1 MYRFLPA
8 PVLGALT
15 LALIVSN
22 TILIAFPYFAVA
34 LVKIAVPVDGW
45 RHFWTTPLVWIA
57 ELWIRINNLIL
68 DAMLPTT
75 WDFRGLDDP
84 RLSRTGR
91 YLVTSNH
98 QTWSDVLV
106 LQRLLIDQ
114 VPFLRFFIKQELI
127 WVPILGLAWWAADM
141 PFMKRYS
148 KAKLARH
155 PELAG
160 KDLETTRKA
169 CERFRRGPISIM
181 NFIEGTRFTRA
192 KHDSQQSPYTHL
204 LKPKAGGIASVLD
217 ALSGELHS
225 IVNVTIVYPGRHPS
239 FWDFLCGHVPKVVAE
254 AHVEDIPADLC
265 GRDYSADDIHRE
277 RMQIWIRDLWTRK
290 DARFAALEA
299 EATAASQAPR
309 RHRRA
314 A

>member
-15 LALIVSN
+15 LAAIVLN
-22 TILIAFPYFAVA
+22 TILISIPYFSVA
-34 LVKIAVPVDGW
+34 IVKFVVPVAAW
-45 RHFWTTPLVWIA
+45 RHFWTVPLVWVA

-68 DAMLPTT
+68 DATQPTQ

-84 RLSRTGR
+84 RLSRKGR

-98 QTWSDVLV
+98 QTWADILV
-106 LQRLLIDQ
+106 LQRLLIDH

-169 CERFRRGPISIM
+169 CEHFRRGPISIM
-181 NFIEGTRFTRA
+181 NFIEGTRFTRQ
-192 KHDSQQSPYTHL
+192 KHDGQESPYVHL
-204 LKPKAGGIASVLD
+204 LKPKAGGVAAVLD
-217 ALSGELHS
+217 ALSGDLGTL
-225 IVNVTIVYPGRHPS
+225 VNVTIVYPGARPNL
-239 FWDFLCGHVPKVVAE
+239 WDFVCGRVSRVICE
-254 AHVEDIPADLC
+254 TTVEDIPADLH
-265 GRDYSADDIHRE
+265 GRDYTADDIHRE
-277 RMQIWIRDLWTRK
+277 RMQIWIRELWARK
-290 DARFAALEA
+290 DQRFTQLEA
-299 EATAASQAPR
+299 ESAGSRPSSR
-309 RHRRA
+309 RQRRA